1 MAEIW
6 DLVDKD
12 GHPTGVK
19 WPRADHANI
28 PEGMYHP
35 CTEVWVRVGDR
46 LLIAQRHPEKSEG
59 MKYDAPGGAVLS
71 GEDWLSAAAREL
83 YEEVGIACDTER
95 LEYLGAVISRVG
107 YALTYLL
114 RLDETPE
121 LKLQPT
127 EVVGYKMVTRD
138 ELDGMIDELCRNC
151 AKRYLIYRDRLF
163 E

>member
-19 WPRADHANI
+19 LPRADHANI

-59 MKYDAPGGAVLS
+59 LKYDAPGGAVLS